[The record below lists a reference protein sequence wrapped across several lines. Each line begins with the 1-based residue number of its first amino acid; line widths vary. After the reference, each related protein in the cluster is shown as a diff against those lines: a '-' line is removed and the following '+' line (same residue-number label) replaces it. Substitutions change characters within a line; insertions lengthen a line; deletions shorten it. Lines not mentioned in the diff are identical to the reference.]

1 MISIFLILQALLNQ
15 PKNKID
21 SIFLKRERNT
31 KLYYSYTRST
41 SRAAQT
47 WIQNFNAVPPTA
59 ASIIA
64 ERWDEAV
71 KTQLKLFS
79 FTHKSGGDP
88 DVEMCGE
95 SQISK
100 QSTWI
105 QNKDHSFLWLK
116 RNNEKIQYSSSE
128 RKKRLRITISRLNS
142 AVNGSICT
150 LHTQCSPSIL
160 IIKEREREREWVGER
175 EEHGFLSFKQRKSVI
190 VFKAKGIG
198 NKWVLFLRTH
208 RKPETR
214 FDPDPTWHVPKFNGC
229 HTWQKRL

>member
-21 SIFLKRERNT
+21 SIFLKRKRNT
-31 KLYYSYTRST
+31 KLYYSYTPST

-47 WIQNFNAVPPTA
+47 WIQNFNAMPPTA

-105 QNKDHSFLWLK
+105 QNCFLWRK
-116 RNNEKIQYSSSE
+116 RNTEKIQYSSSE
-128 RKKRLRITISRLNS
+128 RKD
-142 AVNGSICT
+142 
-150 LHTQCSPSIL
+150 
-160 IIKEREREREWVGER
+160 
-175 EEHGFLSFKQRKSVI
+175 SVLQ
-190 VFKAKGIG
+190 FQ
-198 NKWVLFLRTH
+198 
-208 RKPETR
+208 
-214 FDPDPTWHVPKFNGC
+214 D
-229 HTWQKRL
+229 